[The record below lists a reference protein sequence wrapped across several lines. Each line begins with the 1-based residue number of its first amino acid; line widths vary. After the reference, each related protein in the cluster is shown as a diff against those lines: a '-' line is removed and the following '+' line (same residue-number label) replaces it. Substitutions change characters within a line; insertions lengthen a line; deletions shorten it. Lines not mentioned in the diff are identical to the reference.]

1 MESTLLSVMYDVPS
15 RGDVAKVI
23 VNKECIKNGAQPQFI
38 KRTGDIPKRSRVVKG
53 QEEKSA

>member
-1 MESTLLSVMYDVPS
+1 MYDVPS

-23 VNKECIKNGAQPQFI
+23 VNKDCIENGVQPQFI
-38 KRTGDIPKRSRVVKG
+38 KRTGDIPKRSRAVKG

>member
-1 MESTLLSVMYDVPS
+1 MYDVPS

-23 VNKECIKNGAQPQFI
+23 VNKDCIENGAQPQFI
-38 KRTGDIPKRSRVVKG
+38 KRTGDIPKRSRAAKG